1 MDAIDENKRI
11 TDQGRRIAALGVHP
25 RVAAVALAGGLEAA
39 IRHAIVPGGDD
50 ERRRLSADLTR
61 RLRELKETNG
71 NTGMGTSSR
80 FDKITA
86 ESTRQCPLLAGFP
99 DRLAKN
105 AEGASWTRKN
115 WPIAANGELISA
127 LDGNWAEVEKH
138 VTDKLKG
145 KAAKGEAKGATGAAL
160 TSEEITQA
168 ARDSVRAIMMIRAYR
183 MRGHL
188 HANLDPL
195 GLSERPNDYNE
206 LEPENYGFTPA
217 DYNRKI
223 FIDFFATWCGP
234 CKLLAAEVF
243 PTAEFKKLSKNLVF
257 CKIDVDQDKATSQA
271 YNITAMPTQMVVNA
285 DGSVVT
291 TKVGYGGVADF
302 FNTFGKFAN

>member
-1 MDAIDENKRI
+1 MARQEQANDVF
-11 TDQGRRIAALGVHP
+11 ALTSF
-25 RVAAVALAGGLEAA
+25 LYGGNADYIEELYAKYEDDPNSVDPQWRDFFAKL
-39 IRHAIVPGGDD
+39 GDN
-50 ERRRLSADLTR
+50 ADDV
-61 RLRELKETNG
+61 K
-71 NTGMGTSSR
+71 
-80 FDKITA
+80 
-86 ESTRQCPLLAGFP
+86 
-99 DRLAKN
+99 KN

-195 GLSERPNDYNE
+195 GLSEKPNDYNE

-223 FIDFFATWCGP
+223 FIDNVLGLEYATVPEMLDILKRTYCGTIGVEFMHISDP
-234 CKLLAAEVF
+234 AEKAWIQERIEG
-243 PTAEFKKLSKNLVF
+243 P
-257 CKIDVDQDKATSQA
+257 DKSCFHAGRQEGHPVEADRSGRLRAVHRRQVQGHQA
-271 YNITAMPTQMVVNA
+271 FRPRWR
-285 DGSVVT
+285 
-291 TKVGYGGVADF
+291 
-302 FNTFGKFAN
+302 